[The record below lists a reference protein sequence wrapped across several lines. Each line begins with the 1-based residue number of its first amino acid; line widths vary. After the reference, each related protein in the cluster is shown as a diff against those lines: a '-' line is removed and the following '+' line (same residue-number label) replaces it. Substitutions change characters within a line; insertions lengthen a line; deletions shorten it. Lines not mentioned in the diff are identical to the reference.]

1 MERDDE
7 VVGERERRR
16 GRSVGRYVGWAAA
29 GLILLVVGAWA
40 GAVWSERR
48 AAMDGRAKATAAKQG
63 GDPDGGRSPAGGSMP
78 GMSGMAAPGKADL
91 PASAKGEE
99 TVEVTLTPEA
109 IERAGIRIADVRSGA
124 ALSGITVPGT
134 VMSNAYRDTK
144 VNALVG
150 GIVRQVSVELG
161 SLVEVGQPLAVI
173 FSTELAEA
181 QMKYLSMRAM
191 LQADRQKRQRTEKL
205 VELGAASRQE
215 LEDITAI
222 HAAHET
228 ELAAARQRLLLLGLS
243 DDRVA
248 KLESASDVV
257 SEVTVPSPTTGI
269 VIGRSVNAGQVVSA
283 GMDLFVVTDLSS
295 VWVIGDLYEKDFAQV
310 RVGSSA
316 TISIP
321 AMPERSL
328 RGRVAYIDPRIDLAT
343 RTAKVR
349 VEVPNRDGQLRL
361 GMFVTLSFQTGLSQR
376 VTLVPRA
383 AIQTVGERA
392 VVYVSVEG
400 EEAKFT
406 ERTVKLGTP
415 VGEFVQVLDGLKPGE
430 KVVTDG
436 SFFLRAE
443 ATRTRSGG

>member
-1 MERDDE
+1 
-7 VVGERERRR
+7 
-16 GRSVGRYVGWAAA
+16 
-29 GLILLVVGAWA
+29 
-40 GAVWSERR
+40 
-48 AAMDGRAKATAAKQG
+48 
-63 GDPDGGRSPAGGSMP
+63 MP
-78 GMSGMAAPGKADL
+78 GMAAPGKADP

-99 TVEVTLTPEA
+99 AVEVTLTPEA
-109 IERAGIRIADVRSGA
+109 IERAGIRTADVRSEA

-161 SLVEVGQPLAVI
+161 STVEVGQPLAVI
-173 FSTELAEA
+173 FSIELAEA

-248 KLESASDVV
+248 TLESASDVV

-321 AMPERSL
+321 AMPERSI
-328 RGRVAYIDPRIDLAT
+328 RGRVAYIDPRVDLAT

-349 VEVPNRDGQLRL
+349 VEVANRDGQLRL
-361 GMFVTLSFQTGLSQR
+361 GMFVTLSFQTGLSRR
-376 VTLVPRA
+376 VTLVPRT

-392 VVYVSVEG
+392 VVYTPAEG
-400 EEAKFT
+400 EEGKFT

>member
-1 MERDDE
+1 
-7 VVGERERRR
+7 
-16 GRSVGRYVGWAAA
+16 
-29 GLILLVVGAWA
+29 
-40 GAVWSERR
+40 
-48 AAMDGRAKATAAKQG
+48 
-63 GDPDGGRSPAGGSMP
+63 
-78 GMSGMAAPGKADL
+78 
-91 PASAKGEE
+91 
-99 TVEVTLTPEA
+99 
-109 IERAGIRIADVRSGA
+109 
-124 ALSGITVPGT
+124 
-134 VMSNAYRDTK
+134 
-144 VNALVG
+144 
-150 GIVRQVSVELG
+150 
-161 SLVEVGQPLAVI
+161 
-173 FSTELAEA
+173 
-181 QMKYLSMRAM
+181 
-191 LQADRQKRQRTEKL
+191 
-205 VELGAASRQE
+205 
-215 LEDITAI
+215 
-222 HAAHET
+222 
-228 ELAAARQRLLLLGLS
+228 
-243 DDRVA
+243 
-248 KLESASDVV
+248 
-257 SEVTVPSPTTGI
+257 
-269 VIGRSVNAGQVVSA
+269 
-283 GMDLFVVTDLSS
+283 MDLFVVTDLGS

-392 VVYVSVEG
+392 VVYTPAEG
-400 EEAKFT
+400 EEGKFT

>member
-1 MERDDE
+1 MDRDDE
-7 VVGERERRR
+7 MVGERERRR

-29 GLILLVVGAWA
+29 GLILLVAGAWA

-63 GDPDGGRSPAGGSMP
+63 ANPDGGRSPAGGSMP
-78 GMSGMAAPGKADL
+78 GMLGMTAPGQAD
-91 PASAKGEE
+91 PPTSAKGEE

-109 IERAGIRIADVRSGA
+109 IERAGIRTAKVRSEA

-173 FSTELAEA
+173 FSAELAEA

-205 VELGAASRQE
+205 AELGAASRQE
-215 LEDITAI
+215 LEEITAI

-269 VIGRSVNAGQVVSA
+269 VIGRSVNPGQVVSA
-283 GMDLFVVTDLSS
+283 GMDLFVVTDLGS

-328 RGRVAYIDPRIDLAT
+328 RGRVAYIDPRVDLAT

-361 GMFVTLSFQTGLSQR
+361 GMFVTLSFQTGLSR
-376 VTLVPRA
+376 PVTLVPRA

-392 VVYVSVEG
+392 VVYTPAEG
-400 EEAKFT
+400 EEGKFT